1 MVATNKKIVER
12 MAEMI
17 NDHHIETGFAAEPMY
32 MKNTSST
39 TKLPV
44 HIRFMF

>member
-1 MVATNKKIVER
+1 MVAMNKKIVER
-12 MAEMI
+12 MAETI
-17 NDHHIETGFAAEPMY
+17 DDYHIETGFMAEPTY

-44 HIRFMF
+44 HIKFMF